1 MEKFS
6 EIPSIPED
14 WLHLE
19 VSGIAESDL
28 TFMGSVTVIR

>member
-1 MEKFS
+1 MENFS

-19 VSGIAESDL
+19 VRGITESDL
-28 TFMGSVTVIR
+28 TIMGSVTAIC